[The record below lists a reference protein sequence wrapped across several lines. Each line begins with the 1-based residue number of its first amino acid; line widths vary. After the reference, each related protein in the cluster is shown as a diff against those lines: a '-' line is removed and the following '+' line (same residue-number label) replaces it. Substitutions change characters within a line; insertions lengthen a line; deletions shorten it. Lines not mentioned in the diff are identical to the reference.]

1 MTPTRFSLIAWGILI
16 ALGLLVP
23 FVKWGAQLWTI
34 SMGLFLGVALLDY
47 IQVRRKPDLRFSR
60 TVHHSLPVTAWSG
73 ITLKVCNK
81 DNQIRNIALC
91 EHTPDDFKVENLP
104 VNIVLQPGRCAT
116 IPYKVYPVKRGL
128 FVLPGVDAAIRSQ
141 FNFWHKKW
149 FFPCEEEVRVFPNFR
164 EIGHYIL
171 LAVTHQLNQMG
182 IKEIRQRGQGGEF
195 HQLRDYRDGDELS
208 KVDWKATSRHG
219 RMISREYQTERDQQI
234 VFMLDCGRR
243 MRHQESGRS
252 FFDQSLNAML
262 LLAHVAIRQGDA
274 AGVYTFGGQNKWIPP
289 LKQEDAIRKLLHH
302 TFDLHPTTEAADYI
316 TAASKVMALQSRRS
330 LIILFSNSR
339 AEDLDDVLYGMTLL
353 SRKHLVLVADLRE
366 SIIDSTLECSIN
378 NVDSAL
384 RYLSLQDYSNQRTAL
399 QKNFFRHGIQTL
411 DVTAEKLPAALVN
424 RYLDIKSSGQ
434 L

>member
-1 MTPTRFSLIAWGILI
+1 MTPTRVSLIGWGILI

-23 FVKWGAQLWTI
+23 FVEWGAQVWTI
-34 SMGLFLGVALLDY
+34 SMGIFLGVALLDS
-47 IQVRRKPDLRFSR
+47 IQVRKIPALRLSR

-81 DNQIRNIALC
+81 DNQIRNIVLC
-91 EHTPDDFKVENLP
+91 EHIPDDFKQEKLP
-104 VNIVLQPGRCAT
+104 VHIVLQPGRCAT

-128 FVLPGVDAAIRSQ
+128 FVLPGVDIVVKSQ
-141 FNFWHKKW
+141 FYFWRRKW
-149 FFPCEEEVRVFPNFR
+149 FFPCEEKVRVFPNFR
-164 EIGHYIL
+164 EIGHYML

-182 IKEIRQRGQGGEF
+182 IRAIRQRGQGGEF
-195 HQLRDYRDGDELS
+195 HQLRDYRDSDELS

-219 RMISREYQTERDQQI
+219 RMISREFQLERDQQI

-243 MRHQESGRS
+243 MRHQESARS

-274 AGVYTFGGQNKWIPP
+274 AGVYAFGGQNKWVPP
-289 LKQEDAIRKLLHH
+289 LKQEAAIRRLLYH

-316 TAASKVMALQSRRS
+316 TAAAKVMALQRRRS
-330 LIILFSNSR
+330 LIVLLTNSR
-339 AEDLDDVLYGMTLL
+339 VEELDDILYGMTLL

-366 SIIDSTLECSIN
+366 SIIDSTQECPIN
-378 NVDSAL
+378 SVDSAL
-384 RYLSLQDYSNQRTAL
+384 RYVSLQDYLNQRTAL
-399 QKNFFRHGIQTL
+399 QNNFFHHGIQTL

-424 RYLDIKSSGQ
+424 RYLDIKTSGQ